1 METFIYWLC
10 EQPAWS
16 IPLILIGGL
25 LLFFA
30 VLAGTADLI
39 EFYKFKNFK
48 K

>member
-16 IPLILIGGL
+16 IPLILIGGIL
-25 LLFFA
+25 LSA
-30 VLAGTADLI
+30 CIITSISDLI
-39 EFYKFKNFK
+39 EFYRFKNFK